1 MPPPPPPGGQPMMGG
16 YAANPPTDGQATIAL
31 ILGIVGLCCSILG
44 PVAFFL
50 GQSSRNRI
58 QGSGGTLGGYGQATA
73 GWVLG
78 IIDTIFL
85 ALGILYVI
93 VVFVIGAANS
103 GTSGG

>member
-1 MPPPPPPGGQPMMGG
+1 MPPPPPGGQPMMGG

-44 PVAFFL
+44 PVALFL
-50 GQSSRNRI
+50 GRSSRSRI
-58 QGSGGTLGGYGQATA
+58 QASGGALGGYGQATA

-93 VVFVIGAANS
+93 VVFVIQAGS
-103 GTSGG
+103 GSSSG